1 MSETRTQESDSAA
14 KEPYKVPEGAGSTHS
29 ISLQDGSRL
38 DYASSAQWLPVYDK
52 RQKPVAEIFH
62 VSYVSATDDEASSRP
77 LTFVFNGGPGAA
89 SAYLHMGAVGPRR
102 VVFNDDGSPSPP
114 PVQIVDNAESWLA
127 FTDLVFVDPVGTGFS
142 RGIEQNAESG
152 STKEDAEKNNP
163 DSPFFGLNRDLE
175 SLSEFMQTYLSQHRR
190 WESPVFIAGES
201 YGGFRVAKLVRMLQ
215 ERYSIGLCGA
225 VLISPALEFSL
236 LDASDYDVLPWV
248 DTFPT
253 MALVAAAYSRHLASS
268 ASGTGAEA
276 IETVRKVAERF
287 AITSLPALLTAGH
300 FTPAPER
307 EEHYG
312 IMSTYIGLSED
323 LIKKNEGRIRT
334 RTFSRELLREQRR
347 VLGLYDGTISVT
359 DAYPDRD
366 GYEGPDATLSTI
378 DRIFGAGVNTQ
389 LRATIGVKTDR
400 EYRLLSYEVNRSW
413 KIDYDRHVLQTQI
426 GATDDLRYGM
436 ELNPY
441 MKVRISHGIY
451 DLVTPYFSAER
462 IVANMKLNPE
472 SRSRLSLKHYPGG
485 HMFYSRNASRTDFTA
500 DMQSFYADAIAARTA
515 TR

>member
-1 MSETRTQESDSAA
+1 MSETRQQESSGTQQDTYQA
-14 KEPYKVPEGAGSTHS
+14 PDGATNTHT
-29 ISLQDGSRL
+29 LTLADGTRL

-62 VSYVSATDDEASSRP
+62 VSYVNAEQSDPDIRP
-77 LTFVFNGGPGAA
+77 ITFVFNGGPGAA

-114 PVQIVDNAESWLA
+114 PVRIVDNAESWLP

-142 RGIEQNAESG
+142 RGLEQKDSSNQ
-152 STKEDAEKNNP
+152 KEDAEKSNP

-175 SLSEFMQTYLSQHRR
+175 SLSEFMQSYLSLHRR

-201 YGGFRVAKLVRMLQ
+201 YGGFRVAKLVKMLQ
-215 ERYSIGLCGA
+215 ERYSVGLCGA
-225 VLISPALEFSL
+225 ILISPALEFSL
-236 LDASDYDVLPWV
+236 LDGSDYDVLPWV

-253 MALVAAAYSRHLASS
+253 MSLIAAAHGRHQASS
-268 ASGTGAEA
+268 ASGTGPDA
-276 IETVRKVAERF
+276 IGTVRTIAERF
-287 AITSLPALLTAGH
+287 AVTSLPTLLASGS
-300 FTPAPER
+300 FMPGPER

-312 IMSTYIGLSED
+312 IMSTYTGLPER
-323 LIKKNEGRIRT
+323 LIHSNEGRIRI
-334 RTFSRELLREQRR
+334 RTFSRELLREHRK
-347 VLGLYDGTISVT
+347 VLGLYDGTITIT
-359 DAYPDRD
+359 DAYPDREQ
-366 GYEGPDATLSTI
+366 YEGPDATLSTI

-389 LRATIGVKTDR
+389 LRSTIGVTTER
-400 EYRLLSYEVNRSW
+400 EYRLLSHEVNRSW
-413 KIDYDRHVLQTQI
+413 KVDYERHVLQTQI

-462 IVANMKLNPE
+462 IVANMKLDPA
-472 SRSRLSLKHYPGG
+472 SRERLSLIHYPGG
-485 HMFYSRNASRTDFTA
+485 HMFYSRNQSRTDFTE
-500 DMQSFYADAIAARTA
+500 DMRVFYADAVEARTDA
-515 TR
+515 R